1 MGYKILL
8 VDDDTELVKMLS
20 KYFER
25 KKYRVITAQN
35 GKEAIEKL
43 QTAPDIILLDINM
56 PQMDGLEV
64 CRKIRDKISCP
75 ILFLTARVEEE
86 DRVNGLLS
94 GGDDY
99 I

>member
-35 GKEAIEKL
+35 GKEAIEKYRQPL
-43 QTAPDIILLDINM
+43 TLFCWILICLRW
-56 PQMDGLEV
+56 MDWKFAGKFEIKFPV
-64 CRKIRDKISCP
+64 R
-75 ILFLTARVEEE
+75 F
-86 DRVNGLLS
+86 
-94 GGDDY
+94 Y
-99 I
+99 F

>member
-86 DRVNGLLS
+86 DRVNGLLDRKS
-94 GGDDY
+94 VV
-99 I
+99 